1 MLQIISGK
9 FFGDGEIIHNECNGI
24 LYSNASFHTIH
35 PIEYGN
41 IKINT
46 VDWNPGYPCYVISYN
61 NCIEHTP
68 QTKILVKIGDNVVI
82 EQLKYILSFS
92 LNAIFDENESKV
104 EELCRQGSVS
114 EISISSY
121 VTETFEK
128 NRNLNKEDWERSIDF
143 YKRMMGLPRNEYNV
157 VMKCLAAYHAS
168 FSVFSRDISLA
179 YSILVYALET
189 LSSNFDEYT
198 TSWND
203 YDQNIRKRLDA
214 QLDKIN
220 DDIAEEI
227 KNILISKE
235 HLKLSRRFCQFILK
249 YINDDYYI
257 SIDKRQGTEDEVNQ
271 AIAKAYIFRSK
282 YAHELK
288 PIMKQLMDAGIS
300 KKSEIFE
307 FQHEIFFTYSGLLR
321 LVRTVI
327 TNFVNSRNEVK
338 SENYAW
344 YDDLPGM
351 MSVEL
356 HPNLWLGKSNDY
368 KFKNIDK
375 NLEALLYC
383 IETDHKVPEM
393 SELVEN
399 YITNILSITETDRCE
414 AYVLSWIYINRVGG
428 LDNRYTDKMKI
439 LLDKHSEIV
448 NTCCIATIV
457 GKSFGMPTVVFDL
470 EEVVS
475 VINSYN
481 KNKFKKNQ
489 IKLPNTIENRIYI
502 SIASCY
508 KDEDNN
514 SCKYWYE
521 KAYRNAVNDKEL
533 QNTILEEIKT
543 LTQYKQ
549 EV

>member
-9 FFGDGEIIHNECNGI
+9 FFGDGEIVHNECNGI
-24 LYSNASFHTIH
+24 LYSNVSFHAMH

-46 VDWNPGYPCYVISYN
+46 VDWNPGYPCYVISYD

-68 QTKILVKIGDNVVI
+68 QTSILVKIGDNVVI

-128 NRNLNKEDWERSIDF
+128 NRNLNKEDWEKSIDF
-143 YKRMMGLPRNEYNV
+143 YNKMISLPRNEYKV

-198 TSWND
+198 TSWDD
-203 YDQNIRKRLDA
+203 YEQSIRKKLDA
-214 QLDKIN
+214 QLDKVDN
-220 DDIAEEI
+220 DVAEEI
-227 KNILISKE
+227 KSILVSKE
-235 HLKLSRRFCQFILK
+235 HLKLSRRFCQFVLK

-271 AIAKAYIFRSK
+271 AISKAYIIRSK

-288 PIMKQLMDAGIS
+288 PIMKQLMDASNS
-300 KKSEIFE
+300 KNSEIFE
-307 FQHEIFFTYSGLLR
+307 FQHEVFFTYSGLLR
-321 LVRTVI
+321 LTRTVI
-327 TNFVNSRNEVK
+327 TNFVNSR
-338 SENYAW
+338 SELTSEDYAW
-344 YDDLPGM
+344 YDDLPGV

-356 HPNLWLGKSNDY
+356 HPNLWLGRNNDF

-399 YITNILSITETDRCE
+399 YITNILSITENDRYA
-414 AYVLSWIYINRVGG
+414 AYVLSWIYINIVHG
-428 LDNRYTDKMKI
+428 LDSSYTDKMKI
-439 LLDKHSEIV
+439 LLGKHSEMA

-457 GKSFGMPTVVFDL
+457 GKSFGMPTEDFDL

-475 VINSYN
+475 VINNYN
-481 KNKFKKNQ
+481 KDKFKKKR
-489 IKLPNTIENRIYI
+489 IKLPNTIENRLYI
-502 SIASCY
+502 TVAPLSA
-508 KDEDNN
+508 
-514 SCKYWYE
+514 
-521 KAYRNAVNDKEL
+521 
-533 QNTILEEIKT
+533 
-543 LTQYKQ
+543 
-549 EV
+549 